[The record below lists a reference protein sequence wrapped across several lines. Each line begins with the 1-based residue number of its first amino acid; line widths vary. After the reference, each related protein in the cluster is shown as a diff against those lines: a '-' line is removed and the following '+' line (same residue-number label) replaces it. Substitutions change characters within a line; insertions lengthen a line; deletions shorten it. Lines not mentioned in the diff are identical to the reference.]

1 MMKKIT
7 LLLILLTASLGYAQ
21 SSPINFESDVTTGVN
36 WIDAGVDV
44 AIEDDATPTAPANGK
59 VGRLL
64 TKAGGQPWQEAHLTM
79 TTSAIDLTTATGGAK
94 TVSVDVYST
103 TGNDF
108 LLKVIDGISGAG
120 ASEVPAAHNGTGW
133 ETLEFNF
140 NNATVGGVPN
150 GEYKT
155 FAFFPL
161 YDISGGLPGGF
172 IGMENNSPV
181 TTTFIDNVT
190 FVEGTSL
197 PIESCDDGIKNQD
210 EDDIDCGGVCSACTE
225 PAVPPTTA
233 PNAPPARLA
242 ADVISI
248 YGDAYGTPIG
258 VANVPWDDSDFTVE
272 NIASNDVLKID
283 FGNFLGMSLGASV
296 DASAMTHFHMDFW
309 ISDAFVAGQVFN
321 PKWSN
326 HAGGGVETDAF
337 ELTVAIG
344 PTDVQTWVSIDVPL
358 TNFANVKGSGVTA
371 RAELLEFLLTVSGTL
386 DVGYLDNIYLHKN
399 TSLSAEENDIARF
412 KTYPNPTQDSWTV
425 ETKNE
430 SISSIRVFDILGK
443 NVLSV
448 TPNKSKATVD
458 GSSLKSGLYF
468 AQIKTANGISSLKL
482 VKK

>member
-1 MMKKIT
+1 
-7 LLLILLTASLGYAQ
+7 
-21 SSPINFESDVTTGVN
+21 
-36 WIDAGVDV
+36 
-44 AIEDDATPTAPANGK
+44 
-59 VGRLL
+59 
-64 TKAGGQPWQEAHLTM
+64 M
-79 TTSAIDLTTATGGAK
+79 TTSAIDLTTATGGTK

-108 LLKVIDGISGAG
+108 LLKVIDGLSGAG
-120 ASEVPAAHNGTGW
+120 NSEVPAAHNGTGW

-140 NNATVGGVPN
+140 NNATVGGVPD
-150 GEYKT
+150 GEYET
-155 FAFFPL
+155 FSFFSL

-172 IGMENNSPV
+172 IGSAGNSPV

-190 FVEGTSL
+190 FIEGSAL
-197 PIESCDDGIKNQD
+197 PIESCNDGIENQD
-210 EDDIDCGGVCSACTE
+210 ETGIDCGGVCAACPA

-233 PNAPPARLA
+233 PPTPPARLA

-258 VANVPWDDSDFTVE
+258 VANVPWDDSDFVVE

-283 FGNFLGMSLGASV
+283 FGNFLGASLGASV

-309 ISDAFVAGQVFN
+309 ISDDFAAGQVFN

-326 HAGGGVETDAF
+326 HAGGGAETDAF

-358 TNFANVKGSGVTA
+358 TDFANVKGAGIAA

-386 DVGYLDNIYLHKN
+386 DVGYLDNVYLHKN
-399 TSLSAEENDIARF
+399 TTLGTEENEIVSF
-412 KTYPNPTQDSWTV
+412 KTYPNPAQDSWTV
-425 ETKNE
+425 KSKNINIA
-430 SISSIRVFDILGK
+430 SIKVFDVLGK
-443 NVLSV
+443 NVLSL
-448 TPNKSKATVD
+448 TPNGSEATID
-458 GSSLKSGLYF
+458 GSKLRSGLYF
-468 AQIKTANGISSLKL
+468 AQLKTANGMSSLKL